1 MPLTL
6 GTLSFVL
13 AVGSLIVALTK
24 RADTGEWRWLLGS
37 AALILGTLHFVVPL
51 PKITQDCALH
61 RSDTRIYPADIRA
74 LLSGAASLI
83 GRAALSR
90 WTLPR
95 DGTSR

>member
-6 GTLSFVL
+6 GTRSFVL

-51 PKITQDCALH
+51 PKITQTVLSIGAILVF
-61 RSDTRIYPADIRA
+61 TLLIFA

>member
-13 AVGSLIVALTK
+13 AVGSLVVALTK

-51 PKITQDCALH
+51 PKITQTVLSIGAILVF
-61 RSDTRIYPADIRA
+61 T
-74 LLSGAASLI
+74 LLIFARCFQAP
-83 GRAALSR
+83 
-90 WTLPR
+90 PR
-95 DGTSR
+95 